1 MVLSLLDDQ
10 TLLETYLESVKLQLD
25 DEFVHLVTQE
35 IDKRS
40 IQLPTENSAHLI

>member
-25 DEFVHLVTQE
+25 DDFVYLLTKE
-35 IDKRS
+35 IDKRA
-40 IQLPTENSAHLI
+40 IEIPQPN

>member
-10 TLLETYLESVKLQLD
+10 TLLETYIESVKLQLD
-25 DEFVHLVTQE
+25 DEFVHLLTRE

-40 IQLPTENSAHLI
+40 MELPKENLQLT

>member
-1 MVLSLLDDQ
+1 MSLLDDQ

-25 DEFVHLVTQE
+25 DEFLHLVTQE

-40 IQLPTENSAHLI
+40 IELPVQAN

>member
-25 DEFVHLVTQE
+25 DDFVYLLTKE
-35 IDKRS
+35 IDKRA
-40 IQLPTENSAHLI
+40 IEIPQTN

>member
-1 MVLSLLDDQ
+1 MSLLDDQ

-25 DEFVHLVTQE
+25 DEFVHLITQE

-40 IQLPTENSAHLI
+40 IELPLKNLHT